1 MEISLRTA
9 VIGIIILV
17 GAVLVVA
24 ASIVYSNKTNA
35 QMQTQTDKMFQDINS
50 AAGANILSDTP
61 LTSQY

>member
-35 QMQTQTDKMFQDINS
+35 QMQTQTDKMFQIGRAS
-50 AAGANILSDTP
+50 CRERV
-61 LTSQY
+61 